1 MYKKSLKDVKVNNT
15 LQVLKYIL
23 DGESV
28 SRIEI
33 SEKANLSPSTVS
45 QVVSFLLE
53 NEIIEEVREG
63 ESTGGRKPILLQIRA
78 GYGCIVTVDILR
90 NGVKGSV
97 FDLSGNCLSQ
107 EILSEKYLSGNR
119 LLDRISDFIK
129 RIQQETSRFPK
140 KVLGIGLMCQDDLP
154 EYDLMT
160 EFSTSVSAD
169 VIRLETA
176 LTSRCGIPVKKEL
189 LNRYS
194 LNYYLNAADAKCTDY
209 AYINIGQ
216 RITASF
222 VLNKKMV
229 HTSEDSIFDV
239 SSAVLSGNYAGMSG
253 QERTA
258 RKVSPEILADKL
270 IQVIKSALLFFPVN
284 DIFIGGQAEEIDR
297 IIEKVSGEFQIHPV
311 IRKVGEP
318 GKKIENI
325 FARQILTENYRSIIA
340 GI

>member
-1 MYKKSLKDVKVNNT
+1 MYKKSLKDVKINNT

-23 DGESV
+23 EEEPV

-45 QVVSFLLE
+45 QAASFLLE

-63 ESTGGRKPILLQIRA
+63 ESTGGRKPILLQVRA
-78 GYGCIVTVDILR
+78 VYGCIVTVDIFR
-90 NGVKGSV
+90 DGVKGTV
-97 FDLSGNCLSQ
+97 FDLSGGCLCQ
-107 EILSEKYLSGNR
+107 ETLSKKYISGNR

-129 RIQQETSRFPK
+129 EIQKEESQLPRK
-140 KVLGIGLMCQDDLP
+140 IVGIGLMCQDDLP

-160 EFSTSVSAD
+160 EFSTSLSAD
-169 VIRLETA
+169 IIRLETA

-194 LNYYLNAADAKCTDY
+194 LNYYLNEADVKCTDY

-222 VLNKKMV
+222 VLNQKMV

-239 SSAVLSGNYAGMSG
+239 SSAVLSGNYAGMPG
-253 QERTA
+253 QERMT
-258 RKVSPEILADKL
+258 RKVSPEVLADKL

-284 DIFIGGQAEEIDR
+284 DIFIGGQVEEIDK

-318 GKKIENI
+318 GRKIENV

-340 GI
+340 EV